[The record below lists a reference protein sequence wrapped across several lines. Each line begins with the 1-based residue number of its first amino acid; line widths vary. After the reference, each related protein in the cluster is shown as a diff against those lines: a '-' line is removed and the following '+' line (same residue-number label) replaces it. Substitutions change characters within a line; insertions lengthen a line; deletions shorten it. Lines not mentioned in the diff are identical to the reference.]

1 MKLRVRVRKQ
11 TNRLELEA
19 ESPTLG
25 DLRSKLSSVT
35 LPALGYSTEA
45 NFTITLNGKDAL
57 TGDQNTL
64 ESAGIISG
72 DLIVVVLPDSQ
83 LPPPQPAPAPAP
95 DKRDLGCPL
104 VDPSQ
109 PCSST
114 NKRPKSQSD
123 DSTGAQAMAQA
134 AQQAPPSAED
144 VAMEDGMSG
153 PAWEVMLC
161 SEALDGKIPHSLE
174 VLYQT
179 AGCTGASDAFIVA
192 IHLLMLETGYLQK
205 GAESK
210 VLCMPQDWRSGGA
223 YRLHY
228 THPLCAEVSAT
239 LACLPMGKLVI
250 INATL
255 KINSEMKSV
264 RKLQLSTNSYISY
277 PETDNNIASVYKDL
291 QKLSGQFKDQ
301 VAYPL
306 LAAARQVLNLP
317 DVFGLLVLPPELKL
331 RIFRLLDIR
340 SLLSLSAT
348 CKEFLADT
356 NDPSLWRF
364 LCVRDFRNNLPRS
377 LDMDWKKLYREKYKQ
392 KMERSRFVRRHFL
405 PPRITHPYPYYPNIF
420 PPDLNY
426 PPGIIGGE
434 YDQRPFPPI
443 LDPSFIP
450 RVGPTS
456 SHFSPLSNP
465 FKVTVPFSESDP
477 SIPGPSSLRPSRGR
491 GPDIRR
497 GFI

>member
-11 TNRLELEA
+11 TSRLELEA
-19 ESPTLG
+19 EQPTLG

-35 LPALGYSTEA
+35 LPSLGYSAETH
-45 NFTITLNGKDAL
+45 FTITLNGKDAL
-57 TGDQNTL
+57 TEDQTTL

-72 DLIVVVLPDSQ
+72 DLIVVLLPDSPQ
-83 LPPPQPAPAPAP
+83 LAPPPAPERRVP
-95 DKRDLGCPL
+95 RCPL
-104 VDPSQ
+104 EDPTQ
-109 PCSST
+109 PCST
-114 NKRPKSQSD
+114 ANKRPKGHAD
-123 DSTGAQAMAQA
+123 NEGAGAMPQAEAS
-134 AQQAPPSAED
+134 PSLDD
-144 VAMEDGMSG
+144 VAMEGQLSG

-161 SEALDGKIPHSLE
+161 SEAVDGKIPHSLE

-179 AGCTGASDAFIVA
+179 ASCTTASDAFIVV
-192 IHLLMLETGYLQK
+192 IHLLMLETGYLHK
-205 GAESK
+205 GAETK
-210 VLCMPQDWRSGGA
+210 ALCMPRDWRSGGA

-239 LACLPMGKLVI
+239 LVCLPMGKLVI
-250 INATL
+250 INATM

-277 PETDNNIASVYKDL
+277 PETDNNVASVYKDL

-340 SLLSLSAT
+340 SLLNLSAT
-348 CKEFLADT
+348 CKELLADT
-356 NDPSLWRF
+356 DDPSLWRF
-364 LCVRDFRNNLPRS
+364 LCIRDFRNSLPRN
-377 LDMDWKKLYREKYKQ
+377 LGTDWKKLYKEKFKQ
-392 KMERSRFVRRHFL
+392 KMDRNRFVRRQFL
-405 PPRITHPYPYYPNIF
+405 PPRNAHPYPYYPNVF
-420 PPDLNY
+420 PPDFNY
-426 PPGIIGGE
+426 PPGIIGGD

-443 LDPSFIP
+443 
-450 RVGPTS
+450 VNPT
-456 SHFSPLSNP
+456 HLNP
-465 FKVTVPFSESDP
+465 FKVTLPFSENDP
-477 SIPGPSSLRPSRGR
+477 SIPGSSGLRPSRGR
-491 GPDIRR
+491 GLDIRR

>member
-11 TNRLELEA
+11 TTRLDLEA
-19 ESPTLG
+19 EQPTLG
-25 DLRSKLSSVT
+25 DVRSKLSSVT
-35 LPALGYSTEA
+35 LPALGYSAETD
-45 NFTITLNGKDAL
+45 FTITLNGKDAL
-57 TGDQNTL
+57 TGDQTTL

-72 DLIVVVLPDSQ
+72 DLIILLLPDSPIPS
-83 LPPPQPAPAPAP
+83 PPPAPER
-95 DKRDLGCPL
+95 RDPRCPL
-104 VDPSQ
+104 EDPTQ
-109 PCSST
+109 HCST
-114 NKRPKSQSD
+114 ALKRPKGHVNND
-123 DSTGAQAMAQA
+123 GAKAQTEA
-134 AQQAPPSAED
+134 AEETSPS
-144 VAMEDGMSG
+144 MEDITMEDETPG

-161 SEALDGKIPHSLE
+161 SEAVDGKIPHSLE

-179 AGCTGASDAFIVA
+179 ASCSSASDAFIVV

-210 VLCMPQDWRSGGA
+210 ALCMPQDWRSGGA

-228 THPLCAEVSAT
+228 THPLCAQVSAT

-250 INATL
+250 INATM
-255 KINSEMKSV
+255 KINDEMKSV

-277 PETDNNIASVYKDL
+277 PEKDNDFASVYKDL

-340 SLLSLSAT
+340 SLLNLSAT
-348 CKEFLADT
+348 CKELLAATGDS
-356 NDPSLWRF
+356 SLWRF
-364 LCVRDFRNNLPRS
+364 LCIRDFRDSLPRN
-377 LDMDWKKLYREKYKQ
+377 LEMNWNKLYKEKYKEKKQ
-392 KMERSRFVRRHFL
+392 RNRFVRRHFL
-405 PPRITHPYPYYPNIF
+405 PPRNAHPYPYYPNIF
-420 PPDLNY
+420 PPDFSY

-443 LDPSFIP
+443 LNPTAPFIP
-450 RVGPTS
+450 GVGPS
-456 SHFSPLSNP
+456 SSRFSPLSNP
-465 FKVTVPFSESDP
+465 FKVTLPFSEEDP
-477 SIPGPSSLRPSRGR
+477 SIPGPRSLRPSRGR